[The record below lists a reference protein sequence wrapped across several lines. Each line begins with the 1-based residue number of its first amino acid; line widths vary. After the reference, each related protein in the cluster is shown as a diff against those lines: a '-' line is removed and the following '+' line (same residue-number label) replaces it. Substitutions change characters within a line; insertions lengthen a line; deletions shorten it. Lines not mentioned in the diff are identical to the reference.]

1 MTNDHA
7 WMSHSNFSV
16 NPVNL
21 KNGLEAFALI
31 QSFVRSARAQNPEI
45 VNLLV
50 EESKK
55 VPKSALR
62 RRNPPNINQGSY

>member
-7 WMSHSNFSV
+7 WIFHSNFSV
-16 NPVNL
+16 NPINL
-21 KNGLEAFALI
+21 KNGLEAFGLI
-31 QSFVRSARAQNPEI
+31 QSFVRSAHARNPEI

-55 VPKSALR
+55 VPQTVLR
-62 RRNPPNINQGSY
+62 KRNPPNINKGSY